1 MTTVR
6 QLAVSELGRIA
17 ASDRPEDTT
26 AQCRS
31 CGATLELVDVE
42 IRVPRQ
48 GPLGAKAMQHDIDG
62 WTGLVGAG
70 GALLGV
76 FDSDR
81 LVGLAVDEPSAARL
95 SEGVANAAVLHV
107 ARAHRG
113 QGVRRAGSSQVCH
126 QMVAPPPI
134 WSYRMTIC
142 LSR

>member
-6 QLAVSELGRIA
+6 QVAVSELGRIA
-17 ASDRPEDTT
+17 ESDRSEDTT
-26 AQCRS
+26 AQFRS

-48 GPLGAKAMQHDIDG
+48 GQLGAKAVQHDIDG

-113 QGVRRAGSSQVCH
+113 QGVRRARSNQVCH
-126 QMVAPPPI
+126 QMVAPPLL
-134 WSYRMTIC
+134 WSYKMTIWP
-142 LSR
+142 SK